1 MRHQLQHSRPAVVVF
16 LALFAVIASLVVIGE
31 TGHAATVTPH
41 VYTSEGT
48 GAERVCYPA
57 DSWGPAPDAQRPC
70 YTVVRLY
77 EDGSGRLVLGS
88 ASTPQAACR
97 IPNAAEETDDFTI
110 DCYQLPQKGGL
121 ASH

>member
-1 MRHQLQHSRPAVVVF
+1 VF

-70 YTVVRLY
+70 YTVVRLF
-77 EDGSGRLVLGS
+77 EDGSGYLLIGT
-88 ASTPQAACR
+88 AHHKIAGCN
-97 IPNAAEETDDFTI
+97 IPNAAEEQGDFTI
-110 DCYQLPQKGGL
+110 DCYAIPQRGGVGTN
-121 ASH
+121 